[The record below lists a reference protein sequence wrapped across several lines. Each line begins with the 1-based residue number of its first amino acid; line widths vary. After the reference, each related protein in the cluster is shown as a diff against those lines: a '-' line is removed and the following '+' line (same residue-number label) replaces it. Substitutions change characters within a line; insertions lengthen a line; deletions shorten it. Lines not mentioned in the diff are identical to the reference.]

1 MVLLYV
7 LGAALASAF
16 SPQQC
21 PSQLR
26 RIKATRAVQPT
37 IEFVGCALP
46 ERVAPDACFFQNRV
60 RGQQKG
66 VALFTFNNPLSV
78 MDWEPAWNNRE
89 ENFPKMLVQVDLE
102 SVGTKDFIDNVLPEL
117 HAACAA
123 AEIDLRVYATV
134 EDARACYATD
144 LLKKV
149 GRDAVDTRIIWD
161 ASVHAHKDSGESQ
174 NHMLVVTND
183 HFGSTLANLG
193 SVRDEWPVKAPNQT
207 VSSVTAKATLPSFW
221 KKFLGVKTLNGLQ
234 TKNQG
239 QKRGMLLRDAEGT
252 IHVPALLM
260 SASFQSETR
269 FVKSAMVMKNSTEVL
284 RLERFLWRYSAAT
297 GFGASPRRDTELEQE
312 TRDILRCIDPQ
323 GGGGGPGLLGS
334 HLTRPADQAQQEENK
349 RRAEAA
355 EHVLSYLHE
364 LA

>member
-26 RIKATRAVQPT
+26 RIKATRAVHPT

-46 ERVAPDACFFQNRV
+46 EPVAPDACFFQNLD
-60 RGQQKG
+60 QNG

-102 SVGTKDFIDNVLPEL
+102 SVGTKHFINNVLPEL

-123 AEIDLRVYATV
+123 AEIDLRVYTTV

-144 LLKKV
+144 LLKKA

-161 ASVHAHKDSGESQ
+161 ASAHAHKDSGERQ
-174 NHMLVVTND
+174 KHMLVVTND

-193 SVRDEWPVKAPNQT
+193 SVRDEWPVKAPNQA
-207 VSSVTAKATLPSFW
+207 VSSVTAESTLPSFW

-234 TKNQG
+234 NRG

-260 SASFQSETR
+260 SAFQNETR
-269 FVKSAMVMKNSTEVL
+269 FVKCAMVMKNSAEVL

-297 GFGASPRRDTELEQE
+297 GFGAFLRRDAELEQE

-323 GGGGGPGLLGS
+323 GGGGGPGFLGS

-355 EHVLSYLHE
+355 ERVLSWIHE